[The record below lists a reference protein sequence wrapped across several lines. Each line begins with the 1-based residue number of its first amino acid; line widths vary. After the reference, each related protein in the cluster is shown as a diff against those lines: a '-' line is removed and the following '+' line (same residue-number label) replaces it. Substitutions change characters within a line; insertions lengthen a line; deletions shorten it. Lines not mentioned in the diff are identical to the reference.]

1 MREGG
6 ALDVAVRAPEGEHE
20 PEDPQRKRAR
30 VFRARAE
37 EALEDHGLRGERAKS
52 HGRRRRPAA
61 RDGGAQ
67 HQQLHARSS
76 DVAEPRAR
84 GPDVREEAPSPRGRT
99 AESIKRIRFGIAPR
113 VV

>member
-20 PEDPQRKRAR
+20 PEDLQRKRAR

-61 RDGGAQ
+61 RDGESE
-67 HQQLHARSS
+67 QQELDSRRSN
-76 DVAEPRAR
+76 VAEPRAR